1 MDFGQAVKKIRA
13 FYFKERRIP
22 TYREVATLFN
32 YKSPAP
38 AQYLISKLI
47 EFGVLDKDEKGNLIP
62 KTLLNIPHLGTIKA
76 GYPMTAFPTHDDSID
91 VFRYLQ
97 DATGDVYFLTVS
109 GDSMIEAHID
119 DGDKVIIDPNR
130 TVKNGDIVAAIVDN
144 DWTIKY
150 YHNIEGRIELRPAN
164 KKYPIIY
171 PQESLVIGG
180 VLRAVI
186 RKYV

>member
-1 MDFGQAVKKIRA
+1 
-13 FYFKERRIP
+13 
-22 TYREVATLFN
+22 
-32 YKSPAP
+32 
-38 AQYLISKLI
+38 
-47 EFGVLDKDEKGNLIP
+47 
-62 KTLLNIPHLGTIKA
+62 
-76 GYPMTAFPTHDDSID
+76 
-91 VFRYLQ
+91 
-97 DATGDVYFLTVS
+97 
-109 GDSMIEAHID
+109 MIEAHID